1 MMTETEMSV
10 SSELKYRAWKLLLGE
25 MLRVLLQLRWI
36 LLCLLGAA
44 ALSAALSPAFAWLS
58 KSTVQRIEQGEVD
71 PWALLPEFL
80 PLFLAIS
87 VGLIL
92 ADFAESIFSKLTET
106 RLIIVMQRSYLERN
120 AHGNT
125 SQDVAHV
132 LFGSDVA
139 KKGFQVIYKDIWT
152 IITVTASVL
161 LWQLSLGA
169 NWVPVLVLSMV
180 PTLLFVWFFGRR
192 IRHTSQQIL
201 DTQSDIA
208 ETTGTRDQQSLY
220 GHQERYYLA
229 VLNMHVFKWFA
240 ENASDVV
247 LWLSFAGFA
256 LLAMW
261 LDVGPSLSD
270 ITLAELSALVINL
283 RLLSKPLG
291 NVGRVYTRWQ
301 EAYPALVRSLIPHL
315 QSEQVIK

>member
-1 MMTETEMSV
+1 MMTQAEMPV
-10 SSELKYRAWKLLLGE
+10 SSELKYRAWKLLLRE
-25 MLRVLLQLRWI
+25 MARVLLRLRWT

-44 ALSAALSPAFAWLS
+44 ALAAALSPAFAWLS

-80 PLFLAIS
+80 PLFLAITA
-87 VGLIL
+87 GLIL
-92 ADFAESIFSKLTET
+92 ADFAESILSKLLET
-106 RLIIVMQRSYLERN
+106 RLIIVMQRSYLER
-120 AHGNT
+120 HTLGNV

-152 IITVTASVL
+152 IITVTSSVL

-169 NWVPVLVLSMV
+169 HWVPVLVLSMV

-192 IRHTSQQIL
+192 IRHSSQQIL
-201 DTQSDIA
+201 DTQSGIA
-208 ETTGTRDQQSLY
+208 ETAGSRDQQSLY
-220 GHQERYYLA
+220 GHQERYYFA
-229 VLNMHVFKWFA
+229 VLNMHVSKWFA

-247 LWLSFAGFA
+247 LWVSFAGLA

-261 LDVGPSLSD
+261 LDVGPALAD
-270 ITLAELSALVINL
+270 ITLAELSALIINL

-315 QSEQVIK
+315 QRQQVGT